1 MKITSIDQ
9 LELSKTY
16 SYADYLTWRIKDRVE
31 LIKGKIFAMSPAP
44 ASRHQRISWNISFE
58 LGKFLDN
65 SPCEVFYAPFDVRL
79 ERTESD
85 EQIRTVVQPDICVI
99 CDISKIDERG
109 CSGAPE
115 VVVEILSPGNSKR
128 EMKTKYELYE
138 EAGVLEYWIIDP
150 EHDTALFFYLENG
163 SFQTRRPLA
172 VSDSIKSKTL
182 NGFELPLKV
191 IFK

>member
-1 MKITSIDQ
+1 MEITSIDQ

-16 SYADYLTWRIKDRVE
+16 SYADYLTWRFKDRIE

-44 ASRHQRISWNISFE
+44 ASRHQRISWNISFA

-79 ERTESD
+79 ERKNND
-85 EQIRTVVQPDICVI
+85 EQVQTVVQPDICVI
-99 CDISKIDERG
+99 CDISKIDEKG
-109 CSGAPE
+109 CCGAPE

-150 EHDTALFFYLENG
+150 EHDTALFFYLEKG
-163 SFQTRRPLA
+163 TFQAGRPLA

-182 NGFELPLKV
+182 NGFELPLKM

>member
-1 MKITSIDQ
+1 MEITSIDQ

-16 SYADYLTWRIKDRVE
+16 SYADYLTWRFKDRIE

-44 ASRHQRISWNISFE
+44 ASRHQRISWNISFA

-79 ERTESD
+79 ERTKND
-85 EQIRTVVQPDICVI
+85 EQIQTVVQPDICVI
-99 CDISKIDERG
+99 CDISKIDEKG

-128 EMKTKYELYE
+128 EIKTKYELYE

-150 EHDTALFFYLENG
+150 EHDTALFFYLKNG
-163 SFQTRRPLA
+163 TFQAGRPLA

-182 NGFELPLKV
+182 NGFELPLKM